1 MEFVITEK
9 KVNED
14 VLIIT
19 TFKSKK
25 SIEFFDNSFEPK
37 ILLMAKKL
45 GFQSKK
51 FETCFFIYENM
62 KCFLIGLEENYS
74 VEDLRRAYSCVYKVL
89 KQKNQN
95 SIFFSPTQ
103 NSRKEICAII
113 EGLDLSVYDFYSKYK
128 IDMEVEK
135 DFLVKLNIEKGF
147 EKDLKKTLIVNKAT
161 KFSRDLVN
169 GNSCDVTPEN
179 LALYATKFAKEN
191 KLKVIVLDEK
201 KIKQERLNLLYAVG
215 KGSKNKPR
223 LIVVEYLG
231 DKTSKKKIALVG
243 KGITFDTGGYSL
255 KSGSG
260 MVDMKADMGGGCC
273 CFWSI

>member
-1 MEFVITEK
+1 
-9 KVNED
+9 
-14 VLIIT
+14 
-19 TFKSKK
+19 
-25 SIEFFDNSFEPK
+25 
-37 ILLMAKKL
+37 
-45 GFQSKK
+45 
-51 FETCFFIYENM
+51 M

-260 MVDMKADMGGGCC
+260 MVDMKADMGGGLLL
-273 CFWSI
+273 FLEHLKHVLN

>member
-1 MEFVITEK
+1 M
-9 KVNED
+9 
-14 VLIIT
+14 
-19 TFKSKK
+19 
-25 SIEFFDNSFEPK
+25 
-37 ILLMAKKL
+37 
-45 GFQSKK
+45 
-51 FETCFFIYENM
+51 
-62 KCFLIGLEENYS
+62 
-74 VEDLRRAYSCVYKVL
+74 
-89 KQKNQN
+89 
-95 SIFFSPTQ
+95 
-103 NSRKEICAII
+103 
-113 EGLDLSVYDFYSKYK
+113 
-128 IDMEVEK
+128 
-135 DFLVKLNIEKGF
+135 KLNIEKGF

-273 CFWSI
+273 CFLEHLKHVLN